1 MTCRAG
7 GAKSTSSTTC
17 LDVAVSLGLYIA
29 DKNKG
34 KFKDTFLTFSSSPEL
49 LHLKGNIVQKVHQM
63 ASSNWGMSTDL
74 VKAMDKILSTA
85 VKGGVPQAE
94 MPEMLLIMSDMQFNQ
109 CARFDDSAMQMMAR
123 KFEAA
128 GYELPKIV
136 FWNLNAHDNVP
147 VKYDAS
153 NVALISGF
161 SPQIMVSVL
170 GGDTEKFTPE
180 AIMMKAIGVDR
191 YALA

>member
-1 MTCRAG
+1 
-7 GAKSTSSTTC
+7 
-17 LDVAVSLGLYIA
+17 
-29 DKNKG
+29 
-34 KFKDTFLTFSSSPEL
+34 
-49 LHLKGNIVQKVHQM
+49 
-63 ASSNWGMSTDL
+63 
-74 VKAMDKILSTA
+74 
-85 VKGGVPQAE
+85 
-94 MPEMLLIMSDMQFNQ
+94 
-109 CARFDDSAMQMMAR
+109 
-123 KFEAA
+123 
-128 GYELPKIV
+128 
-136 FWNLNAHDNVP
+136 VP